1 MQQRSF
7 SKQYNSSGRSQRTR
21 NQRKRDFIK
30 DAVTAFAMTAL
41 VLAIGVYTLKV
52 WATHP
57 AEQSVTY
64 QQHMASIHGGD
75 IW

>member
-7 SKQYNSSGRSQRTR
+7 SKQYSSSGRSQRTR

-57 AEQSVTY
+57 AEKSVDGQTY
-64 QQHMASIHGGD
+64 LASIQGGEF
-75 IW
+75 